1 MSLDH
6 LDSSLN
12 VRVGQYSSA
21 GVKEVNEDAI
31 AIRIPSGN
39 ALTTKGVVAV
49 IADGVSASEG
59 GREASNTAATSFVSD
74 YYSTHDTWS
83 VETSGSKVLTA
94 LNKWLYGQGLSYLNP
109 EKGYITTFSAL
120 VLKSASAYIFH
131 VGDSRIYR
139 IRGGDIEQ
147 ITRDHTMVVGKGQRY
162 LARALGID
170 IHLDVDFHRLD
181 LDANDIYVLTTDGIH
196 DWINDK
202 DILAALSLSAEPS
215 GDQSQVLDNAC
226 AKIAA
231 TAAARGSDDNLSI
244 QAVHVVHPGN
254 PLQADLL
261 ASVSR
266 LPFPPPLTAGM
277 AIDGWRVISEV
288 HASTRSEVYLVEN
301 EENGRR
307 AVLKAPSANFEDD
320 PAYIERFIL
329 EEWVGSRI
337 NSSNVVAVVRTAAR
351 KTFLYYLTDYVSGPT
366 LGQLLR
372 ERTQLSVVDAQN
384 IITQVISG
392 LRAFHRR
399 DVLHQDIKPDNI
411 IYSENGVK
419 IIDFGSCHISG
430 VGEIKTR
437 INREKRLGTRDYCA
451 PEYLL
456 NAPISARSD
465 QFSLGVLLYELL
477 TGKLPFGD
485 NYRKCSSEQDF
496 SRLLYTPS
504 YQLNSLVPVWLD
516 GAIQRALSIDPDD
529 RYEALTEF
537 AADIKKPNPAY
548 EGKRRYLSHRKDN
561 VFLWKALVVVLVL
574 TNLITLLLLSQVV
587 EGEDFITTYT
597 SSDQSPVVLTSVNH

>member
-6 LDSSLN
+6 LNSTLN
-12 VRVGQYSSA
+12 VSVGQYSNA
-21 GVKEVNEDAI
+21 GVKAVNEDAI
-31 AIRIPSGN
+31 AIRIPTGN
-39 ALTTKGVVAV
+39 TLTTKGVVAV

-59 GREASNTAATSFVSD
+59 GREASNTAVTSFLSD

-109 EKGYITTFSAL
+109 EKGYVTTFSAL

-139 IRGGDIEQ
+139 IRGDQIEQ

-170 IHLDVDFHRLD
+170 IHLDVDFHRFD
-181 LDANDIYVLTTDGIH
+181 LAANDIFVLTTDGIH
-196 DWINDK
+196 DWLHDR
-202 DILAALSLSAEPS
+202 DILASLTGHLEELLESSAK
-215 GDQSQVLDNAC
+215 DNLDAAC
-226 AKIAA
+226 EQISAMASSN
-231 TAAARGSDDNLSI
+231 GSNDNLSVQI
-244 QAVHVVHPGN
+244 IHVVHPGE
-254 PLQADLL
+254 PVRTDLL

-266 LPFPPPLTAGM
+266 LPFPPPLKAGLV
-277 AIDGWRVISEV
+277 IDGWRVISEV
-288 HASTRSEVYLVEN
+288 HASSRSEVYLVEN
-301 EENGRR
+301 EADGRR

-337 NSSNVVAVVRTAAR
+337 NSSNVVAVIRSPGS

-411 IYSENGVK
+411 IYSDQGVK

-437 INREKRLGTRDYCA
+437 INREKLLGTRDYCA

-456 NAPISARSD
+456 NAPISPRSD

-485 NYRKCSSEQDF
+485 HYRKCRNEEDF
-496 SRLLYTPS
+496 NRLIYTPS

-516 GAIQRALSIDPDD
+516 GAIQRALSIDPHN

-548 EGKRRYLSHRKDN
+548 EGKRRALSHKKN
-561 VFLWKALVVVLVL
+561 PVFLWKALVVVLVL
-574 TNLITLLLLSQVV
+574 TNLITLLLL
-587 EGEDFITTYT
+587 
-597 SSDQSPVVLTSVNH
+597 

>member
-6 LDSSLN
+6 LNSSLN
-12 VRVGQYSSA
+12 VSVGQYSSA
-21 GVKEVNEDAI
+21 GIKAVNEDAI
-31 AIRIPSGN
+31 AIRIPAGN

-83 VETSGSKVLTA
+83 VETSGSKVLSA
-94 LNKWLYGQGLSYLNP
+94 LNKWLYGQGLSYVNP

-139 IRGGDIEQ
+139 IRANQIEQ

-181 LDANDIYVLTTDGIH
+181 LDANDIFVLTTDGVH
-196 DWINDK
+196 EWLNDR
-202 DILAALSLSAEPS
+202 DILAALSATVESSA
-215 GDQSQVLDNAC
+215 DLDSAC
-226 AKIAA
+226 EQISAM
-231 TAAARGSDDNLSI
+231 AAARGSDDNLSI
-244 QAVHVVHPGN
+244 QVVRVVHPGE
-254 PLQADLL
+254 PLPTDLL

-266 LPFPPPLTAGM
+266 LPFPPPLKAGM
-277 AIDGWRVISEV
+277 IIDGWRVISEV
-288 HASTRSEVYLVEN
+288 HASTRSEVYLVQH

-337 NSSNVVAVVRTAAR
+337 NSSNVVAVVRAPGR

-372 ERTQLSVVDAQN
+372 ERTRLSVVDAQN

-411 IYSENGVK
+411 IYSENGIK
-419 IIDFGSCHISG
+419 ILDFGSCHVSG

-437 INREKRLGTRDYCA
+437 INREKLLGTRDYCA

-456 NAPISARSD
+456 NAPISQRSD

-485 NYRKCSSEQDF
+485 HYRKCSSEQDF
-496 SRLLYTPS
+496 ARLTYTPS

-516 GAIQRALSIDPDD
+516 GAIQRALSMDPED
-529 RYEALTEF
+529 RYAALTEF
-537 AADIKKPNPAY
+537 VADIKNPNPAY
-548 EGKRRYLSHRKDN
+548 DGSRRALNRKKDR
-561 VFLWKALVVVLVL
+561 VFLWKTMVVVLAL
-574 TNLITLLLLSQVV
+574 TNLITLLLLWQ
-587 EGEDFITTYT
+587 
-597 SSDQSPVVLTSVNH
+597 